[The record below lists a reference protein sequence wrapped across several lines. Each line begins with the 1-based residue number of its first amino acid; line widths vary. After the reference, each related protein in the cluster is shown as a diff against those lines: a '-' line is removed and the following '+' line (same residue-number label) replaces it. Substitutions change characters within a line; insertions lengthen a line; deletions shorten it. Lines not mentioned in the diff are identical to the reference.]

1 MNKEKFEQI
10 IDFAIER
17 EKEAVAFY
25 QDLQKKAK
33 FTAQQEMLKELEE
46 MEQGHIRVLNGIL
59 KEGKINEREQQV
71 KDLQISDYIVT
82 VEPSANMSY
91 QDILIIAMK
100 REEASKMLY
109 TNMATALQDEALK
122 NVFKRLASEE
132 AGHKLKFEKLY
143 DDEILKDN

>member
-1 MNKEKFEQI
+1 MDKEKFEKI

-46 MEQGHIRVLNGIL
+46 MEQGHIRVLKGIL
-59 KEGKINEREQQV
+59 KEGKVNEREQQV
-71 KDLQISDYIVT
+71 KDLQISDYIVNI
-82 VEPSANMSY
+82 VPSNNMSY

-100 REEASKMLY
+100 REEASKLLY
-109 TNMATALQDEALK
+109 TNMAAALQDENLK
-122 NVFKRLASEE
+122 KVFKRLASEE
-132 AGHKLKFEKLY
+132 AGHKLKFERLY
-143 DDEILKDN
+143 DDEILRDN